1 MKKLCSFI
9 QGKDQSILVLQR
21 LLQDISAELQ
31 DRSDSN
37 SAPQGKAAEV
47 RKAGV
52 CLLLRARLREVLPM
66 IRLSGRSAG

>member
-1 MKKLCSFI
+1 M
-9 QGKDQSILVLQR
+9 LQR
-21 LLQDISAELQ
+21 LLQEISAELQ

-37 SAPQGKAAEV
+37 SASKAAQGKAAEV

-52 CLLLRARLREVLPM
+52 CLLLREVLPM